1 MPSTIPYL
9 DFLTE
14 TFAGCK
20 IIHIVRNGL
29 DVALD
34 VGKKEWYSNKQLRR
48 PICSGLLYRKYMSKK
63 DLETYYITWWVKKG
77 EDEMFLKMSDFAK
90 GLYSWRRYFK
100 LSEQQ
105 VKKFVSCHQN
115 QYKEIRFENMLRNP
129 KAVIDDLS
137 CFLHARVSCDS

>member
-1 MPSTIPYL
+1 
-9 DFLTE
+9 
-14 TFAGCK
+14 
-20 IIHIVRNGL
+20 
-29 DVALD
+29 
-34 VGKKEWYSNKQLRR
+34 
-48 PICSGLLYRKYMSKK
+48 MSKK

-115 QYKEIRFENMLRNP
+115 QYKEIRFENILETNHRHLAHLIASKKGEVP
-129 KAVIDDLS
+129 HYTFV
-137 CFLHARVSCDS
+137 